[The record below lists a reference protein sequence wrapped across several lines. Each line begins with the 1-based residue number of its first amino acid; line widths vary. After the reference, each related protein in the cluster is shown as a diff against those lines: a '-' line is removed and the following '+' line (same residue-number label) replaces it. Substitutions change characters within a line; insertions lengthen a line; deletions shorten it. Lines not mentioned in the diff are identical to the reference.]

1 VERGRFYQ
9 QFGERSG
16 SGEAGSAAR
25 AFTAFVEKLAPA
37 GGRTQHQET
46 GVQRIHPFDP
56 YNLMRKFN
64 SSYERK
70 QWIEIGFQPTEEQNT
85 MVRNVRIAY
94 GIIAQPYCGET
105 TAAGEPSR
113 IHQDTIVHEIGFDQ
127 RVNGNNK
134 VVLSDEEQD
143 ILIKIAKAVGIP
155 CNPERNVSAC

>member
-1 VERGRFYQ
+1 MERGRFYQ

-16 SGEAGSAAR
+16 EAGSAASG
-25 AFTAFVEKLAPA
+25 FTVFMERLAPSKE
-37 GGRTQHQET
+37 RRPHQET
-46 GVQRIHPFDP
+46 ALQRIHAFDP

-70 QWIEIGFQPTEEQNT
+70 QWNEIGFQPTEEQNT
-85 MVRNVRIAY
+85 RVRNVRFAY
-94 GIIAQPYCGET
+94 GIIAEPYCGET

-143 ILIKIAKAVGIP
+143 ILIKIAK
-155 CNPERNVSAC
+155 